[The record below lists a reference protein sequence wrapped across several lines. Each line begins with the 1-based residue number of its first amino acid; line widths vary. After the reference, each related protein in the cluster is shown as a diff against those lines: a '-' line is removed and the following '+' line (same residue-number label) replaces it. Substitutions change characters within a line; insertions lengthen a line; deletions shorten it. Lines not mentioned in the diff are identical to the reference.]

1 MSQQIII
8 KKIRSPAPGSLDE
21 DIDYLCKSL
30 GYFSQRDKQDTAG
43 KIFRLLVRETCSPDC
58 CLTSDEIAEKL
69 NLTRGA
75 IIHHLNSFIAAGIVI
90 KEHNKYRLRSGS
102 LQKSIEEIR
111 EDIDRIIEQMIKIAM
126 EIDEKLGHYYR

>member
-1 MSQQIII
+1 MPQQIII
-8 KKIRSPAPGSLDE
+8 KKIRSPAPGKLDD

-30 GYFSQRDKQDTAG
+30 GYFSQRDKNDSAG
-43 KIFRLLVRETCSPDC
+43 KIFRLLVRETCAPEC

-75 IIHHLNSFIAAGIVI
+75 IVHHLNSFIDAGIVI
-90 KEHNKYRLRSGS
+90 KEHKRYRLRSAS

-111 EDIDRIIEQMIKIAM
+111 EDIDRLLEQMIKIAI
-126 EIDEKLGHYYR
+126 EIDKKLGNYYR

>member
-1 MSQQIII
+1 MPQHIVI
-8 KKIRSPAPGSLDE
+8 KKIRSPAPGNLDN

-43 KIFRLLVRETCSPDC
+43 KIFRLLVREACEPEE

-75 IIHHLNSFIAAGIVI
+75 IVHHLNSFISAGIAV
-90 KEHNKYRLRSGS
+90 KEHNRYRLRSAS
-102 LQKSIEEIR
+102 LQKSVEEIKS
-111 EDIDRIIEQMIKIAM
+111 DIERIMEQMIKIAM
-126 EIDEKLGHYYR
+126 EIDQKLGHYYR

>member
-1 MSQQIII
+1 MSQHIVIR
-8 KKIRSPAPGSLDE
+8 KISSPPPGNIND

-30 GYFSQRDKQDTAG
+30 GYFTQRDKQDTAG
-43 KIFRLLVRETCSPDC
+43 KIFRLLVRDACEPKK
-58 CLTSDEIAEKL
+58 CLTSEEIAEKL

-75 IIHHLNSFIAAGIVI
+75 IVHHLNSFIKVGIVV
-90 KEHNKYRLRSGS
+90 KEHNRYRLRSAS

-111 EDIDRIIEQMIKIAM
+111 KDIDRIIEQMIKISI